1 MVGIGVNEVHSRL
14 AGHEKAGTFGEVDAR
29 ELVDHCSR
37 RVCSPSPDVATS
49 YSVDMVKPVDDEKNL
64 LTRVLTTA
72 VVQSLGER
80 VGGGSESGADTRYG
94 VRSLEFELVKEATDD
109 DFD

>member
-1 MVGIGVNEVHSRL
+1 M
-14 AGHEKAGTFGEVDAR
+14 AGHEKAGAFGEVDAC

-37 RVCSPSPDVATS
+37 RVCSPSPDVAS
-49 YSVDMVKPVDDEKNL
+49 AYSVDVVKPVDDEKNL
-64 LTRVLTTA
+64 LTRVLATA

-80 VGGGSESGADTRYG
+80 VGGSSESGADTRYG
-94 VRSLEFELVKEATDD
+94 VRSLEFELVEEAADD